1 MKRTFHLLGQ
11 AVPLVLLWAAIVE
24 IGFRMQQY
32 FGPLYDLDMASI
44 NLNWESDVVNRQPT
58 PEQSGHGVWPAL
70 RTGMDSGR
78 SLAARYLRAS
88 TKTVGRVARRAIYGW
103 CRLPTRGGGASGSWW
118 PWPRLC
124 QELRTQELAGLLWP
138 TWRRFDPSS
147 SPSATHIRRP
157 DFSIDGWAENP
168 Q

>member
-1 MKRTFHLLGQ
+1 
-11 AVPLVLLWAAIVE
+11 
-24 IGFRMQQY
+24 MQQY

-103 CRLPTRGGGASGSWW
+103 CRLPTRGGA
-118 PWPRLC
+118 P
-124 QELRTQELAGLLWP
+124 QVHVALAAPLPG
-138 TWRRFDPSS
+138 TTY
-147 SPSATHIRRP
+147 A
-157 DFSIDGWAENP
+157 G
-168 Q
+168 

>member
-78 SLAARYLRAS
+78 SLVPVVNL
-88 TKTVGRVARRAIYGW
+88 I
-103 CRLPTRGGGASGSWW
+103 
-118 PWPRLC
+118 
-124 QELRTQELAGLLWP
+124 GL
-138 TWRRFDPSS
+138 TSEAESRNPSVL
-147 SPSATHIRRP
+147 
-157 DFSIDGWAENP
+157 
-168 Q
+168 

>member
-1 MKRTFHLLGQ
+1 MRTFHLLGQ
-11 AVPLVLLWAAIVE
+11 AVPPVLLWAAIVE

-88 TKTVGRVARRAIYGW
+88 TKTAGRVARWAIYLGEGI
-103 CRLPTRGGGASGSWW
+103 CSDSLS
-118 PWPRLC
+118 
-124 QELRTQELAGLLWP
+124 
-138 TWRRFDPSS
+138 
-147 SPSATHIRRP
+147 
-157 DFSIDGWAENP
+157 
-168 Q
+168 

>member
-1 MKRTFHLLGQ
+1 M
-11 AVPLVLLWAAIVE
+11 PLVLLWAAIVE

-78 SLAARYLRAS
+78 SLAARS
-88 TKTVGRVARRAIYGW
+88 
-103 CRLPTRGGGASGSWW
+103 RGGGASGSWW

-147 SPSATHIRRP
+147 SPSAK
-157 DFSIDGWAENP
+157 SY
-168 Q
+168 